1 MTNLDYIIE
10 TFEDHVYRKA
20 LSLPC
25 YLCEKRLK
33 ITGVSSINYC
43 DKLKCIDCVKDS
55 LIWLKKPYKP
65 KIKLKQFEYDLL
77 KAFNETSQFRSIP
90 ALKLMH
96 NKGYYGGIKNLDDTI
111 KHILDTAEIV

>member
-10 TFEDHVYRKA
+10 TFEDYA
-20 LSLPC
+20 GDLSC
-25 YLCEKRLK
+25 YLYERKLD
-33 ITGVSSINYC
+33 IAGASSINYC
-43 DKLKCIDCVKDS
+43 DEYKCADCVKDS
-55 LIWLKKPYKP
+55 FIWLKKPYKP

>member
-1 MTNLDYIIE
+1 MINLDYIIE
-10 TFEDHVYRKA
+10 TFDDYKNNGITT
-20 LSLPC
+20 LSC
-25 YLCEKRLK
+25 YICGKRLGL
-33 ITGVSSINYC
+33 TGMPSYDHC
-43 DKLKCIDCVKDS
+43 AKHKCADCVKDS
-55 LIWLKKPYKP
+55 FIWLKKPYKP